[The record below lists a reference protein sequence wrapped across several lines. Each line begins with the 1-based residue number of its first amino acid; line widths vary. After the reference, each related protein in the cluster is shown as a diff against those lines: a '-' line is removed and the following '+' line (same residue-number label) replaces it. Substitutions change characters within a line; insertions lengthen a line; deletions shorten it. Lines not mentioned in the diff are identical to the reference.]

1 MVKELLLI
9 IFAYLIGS
17 IPFGV
22 IFAGAR
28 GVDLRKAGSGNI
40 GATNALRAAG
50 RLPAALTLLGD
61 LLKGTAAVALGK
73 AFGLG
78 TIGQGLAGLAA
89 VAGHDF
95 SIFLGLRGGKGVAT
109 SLGVLLIYSPPAGI
123 LTVIIWLMAV
133 FATRYSSLGAIVSFA
148 FLPIAILLVDFSPEK
163 TAVALAMSTLLIWRH
178 SDNIRR
184 LRAGSERRIGE
195 RV

>member
-1 MVKELLLI
+1 MVKELLII

-78 TIGQGLAGLAA
+78 TIGQGLAGLGA

-109 SLGVLLIYSPPAGI
+109 SLGVLLIYSPAAGI
-123 LTVIIWLMAV
+123 ITVIIWLMAI

>member
-28 GVDLRKAGSGNI
+28 GVDIRKAGSGNI

>member
-1 MVKELLLI
+1 MVTALLLI

-22 IFAGAR
+22 IFAKAR

-50 RLPAALTLLGD
+50 KLPAALTLLGD

-78 TIGQGLAGLAA
+78 AIGQGLVGLGA

-95 SIFLGLRGGKGVAT
+95 SIFLGLKGGKGVAT
-109 SLGVLLIYSPPAGI
+109 SLGVLLIYSPLAGI
-123 LTVIIWLMAV
+123 LTVIIWLMAA

-148 FLPIAILLVDFSPEK
+148 FLPVAILLVDFSPEK
-163 TAVALAMSTLLIWRH
+163 TAVAVAMSMLLIWRH

-195 RV
+195 GA